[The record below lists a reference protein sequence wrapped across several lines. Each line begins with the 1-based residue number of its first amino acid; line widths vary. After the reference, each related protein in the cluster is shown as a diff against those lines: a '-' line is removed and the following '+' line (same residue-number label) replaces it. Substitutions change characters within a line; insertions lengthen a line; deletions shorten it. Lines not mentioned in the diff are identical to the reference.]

1 MPESGLLKIIYRW
14 RVRVT
19 LLFVILAVVLAQPE
33 LWSILAGIG
42 LTLIG
47 LLIRTWACGH
57 LEKEKKLTVSGPYRY
72 TRNPLYFGN
81 LLIGLGIV
89 TGAHSWWVLG
99 AASVLFGVF
108 YSVIILSEKQKME
121 KLFPAEYDEYKRLV
135 PLFFPCFF
143 STLPRKKI
151 QFNKSL
157 YKMNREYRA
166 IIGSVIFW
174 AILISK
180 FLLIS

>member
-1 MPESGLLKIIYRW
+1 MPESGLLRIIYRW

-19 LLFVILAVVLAQPE
+19 FLFVILAAVLARPE
-33 LWSILAGIG
+33 VWSILTGIG
-42 LTLIG
+42 LTMIG

-81 LLIGLGIV
+81 FLIGLGIV

-99 AASVLFGVF
+99 SAFVLFGVF
-108 YSVIILSEKQKME
+108 YSVIILTEKQKME
-121 KLFPAEYDEYKRLV
+121 KLFPAEYAEYKRLV
-135 PLFFPCFF
+135 PLFFPSFF
-143 STLPRKKI
+143 STLPRKKAR
-151 QFNKSL
+151 FRKSL
-157 YKMNREYRA
+157 YQKNREYRA
-166 IIGSVIFW
+166 LIGSIIFW

-180 FLLIS
+180 FLFL